1 MRACLPFPSPAL
13 VDQLVPQINSRKEK
27 QVLTNFLFGAGSA
40 PSAREQTNT
49 GEVKITIAS
58 KGAHRA
64 TQTQTDE
71 ISYAWQGAI
80 GFIFKDNSHITT

>member
-1 MRACLPFPSPAL
+1 MPPLPFPC
-13 VDQLVPQINSRKEK
+13 SRRPTRSTDKLKKGETGTYK
-27 QVLTNFLFGAGSA
+27 LPLRGRLSSFCK
-40 PSAREQTNT
+40 RTNT